1 MLYLFNYLAIFC
13 ARTSQKIKALLR
25 AKMQIN
31 TIHYKSSTNMA
42 ELKDNSIK
50 LIITSPPYFNIKDYS
65 QNKENYNENDI
76 GNIDNYSLYS
86 SNVKN
91 MERVRKSITTKWKIM
106 YKCAFNAN
114 AKKPTKYTL
123 QSPYLRFK

>member
-1 MLYLFNYLAIFC
+1 
-13 ARTSQKIKALLR
+13 
-25 AKMQIN
+25 MQIN

-76 GNIDNYSLYS
+76 FL
-86 SNVKN
+86 K
-91 MERVRKSITTKWKIM
+91 ITYFLKEKIE
-106 YKCAFNAN
+106 
-114 AKKPTKYTL
+114 
-123 QSPYLRFK
+123 